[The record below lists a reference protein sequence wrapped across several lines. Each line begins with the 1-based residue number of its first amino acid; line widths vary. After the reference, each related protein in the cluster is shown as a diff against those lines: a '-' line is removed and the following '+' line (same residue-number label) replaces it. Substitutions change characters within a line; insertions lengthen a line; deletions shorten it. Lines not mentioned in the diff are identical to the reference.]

1 MGRQSSDNSAG
12 QRAPDFSTDTPN
24 WFTLFSNE
32 AARLSAEPVSF
43 FAALLLIIIWA
54 LTGPYF
60 NYSTTWLLAI
70 ETPATIVTFAMVF
83 LIQNT
88 QNRDMA
94 ALQLKLSELIFVMEG
109 AQNRVAIAEHLSERE
124 VKHLRDAQKVR
135 AEDIDGS
142 TNQSTE
148 SR

>member
-1 MGRQSSDNSAG
+1 MVRKQPTNPAKTFATHS
-12 QRAPDFSTDTPN
+12 
-24 WFTLFSNE
+24 WFTLFSNGI
-32 AARLSAEPVSF
+32 ARLSAQPASF
-43 FAALLLIIIWA
+43 FMALILVILWA
-54 LTGPYF
+54 IMGPYF
-60 NYSTTWLLAI
+60 NYSATWLLAI
-70 ETPATIVTFAMVF
+70 NTPATIVTFLMVF

-109 AQNRVAIAEHLSERE
+109 AQNRVAIAEHLSEKE
-124 VKHLRDAQKVR
+124 IAHLRNEHRVR

-142 TNQSTE
+142 ENKSTE

>member
-1 MGRQSSDNSAG
+1 MVRKLSENLA
-12 QRAPDFSTDTPN
+12 RLRKPDFSTDTPS

-32 AARLSAEPVSF
+32 TARLSAKPASF
-43 FAALLLIIIWA
+43 FMALILIILWVV
-54 LTGPYF
+54 TGPYF
-60 NYSTTWLLAI
+60 NYSATWLLAI
-70 ETPATIVTFAMVF
+70 ETPATIITFIMVF

-109 AQNRVAIAEHLSERE
+109 AKNRVAIAEHLSEKE
-124 VKHLRDAQKVR
+124 VEHLRNEHKVR

>member
-1 MGRQSSDNSAG
+1 MVRKPSENFPRLQT
-12 QRAPDFSTDTPN
+12 PDFSTDTPS
-24 WFTLFSNE
+24 WFTQFSNE
-32 AARLSAEPVSF
+32 TARLSAKPASSIM
-43 FAALLLIIIWA
+43 ALIMIILWA
-54 LTGPYF
+54 VAGPYF
-60 NYSTTWLLAI
+60 NFSATWLLSI

-109 AQNRVAIAEHLSERE
+109 AQNCVAIAEHLSEKE
-124 VKHLRDAQKVR
+124 VEHLRNAHKLR

-148 SR
+148 RR

>member
-1 MGRQSSDNSAG
+1 MGREPSENFVRL
-12 QRAPDFSTDTPN
+12 RAPDFSTDTPS

-32 AARLSAEPVSF
+32 TARLSAKPVSF
-43 FAALLLIIIWA
+43 FAALLLIILWM

-124 VKHLRDAQKVR
+124 VRHLRNAQKVR

-142 TNQSTE
+142 TDQSTK

>member
-1 MGRQSSDNSAG
+1 MVPEPSDNSA
-12 QRAPDFSTDTPN
+12 RPRTADFSTDTPS

-32 AARLSAEPVSF
+32 TARLSAKPASF
-43 FAALLLIIIWA
+43 FMALILIILWVI
-54 LTGPYF
+54 TGPYF
-60 NYSTTWLLAI
+60 KYSATWLLAI

-109 AQNRVAIAEHLSERE
+109 AQNRVAIAEHLSEKE
-124 VKHLRDAQKVR
+124 VEHLRKAHKVR
-135 AEDIDGS
+135 AEVTDGS

>member
-1 MGRQSSDNSAG
+1 MVRELSENPA
-12 QRAPDFSTDTPN
+12 RLRTPNFSTDTPS

-32 AARLSAEPVSF
+32 IARLSAKPASF
-43 FAALLLIIIWA
+43 FMALILILLWVV
-54 LTGPYF
+54 TGPYF
-60 NYSTTWLLAI
+60 NYSATWLLGI

-109 AQNRVAIAEHLSERE
+109 AQNRVAIAEHLSEKE
-124 VKHLRDAQKVR
+124 VEHLRNAHKVR
-135 AEDIDGS
+135 AEDIDGL